1 MNSYLRILD
10 LTWKLHSFSF
20 RPRAYCLAD
29 SDEES
34 SSAGSSEEDDAP
46 ELAGEK
52 QVTPGAEGWAAY
64 IVFLVNPIPTPPA
77 SISRLNT
84 VTYVLVQSHN
94 IHHDRMSECEYI
106 QVMKQTNKTQTFLE
120 QRTAIKPCAAK
131 EKKATLAVWFA
142 LLGALF
148 TIQHFCSINCML
160 LHLTPPDCFAIRLQR
175 ETTLG
180 PEHLQRNS
188 PSLSCLVAEP
198 RIEFCLWTWKT
209 VGVQYYTHTDRA
221 DPLFPVC
228 SLP

>member
-1 MNSYLRILD
+1 M
-10 LTWKLHSFSF
+10 
-20 RPRAYCLAD
+20 
-29 SDEES
+29 
-34 SSAGSSEEDDAP
+34 
-46 ELAGEK
+46 
-52 QVTPGAEGWAAY
+52 
-64 IVFLVNPIPTPPA
+64 FLVNPIPTPPA

-198 RIEFCLWTWKT
+198 RIEFCL
-209 VGVQYYTHTDRA
+209 
-221 DPLFPVC
+221 
-228 SLP
+228 